1 MTHIYMMATL
11 AFNELKKGVKVPYR
25 KSFTGKNGT
34 LKKVHHRA
42 EILIRLYLSQNPEAV
57 VRRSSVEK
65 VFLEISQYLPQNTCA
80 RVSFLIKLRLYQK
93 SDSGAGVFL

>member
-1 MTHIYMMATL
+1 MIATL

-42 EILIRLYLSQNPEAV
+42 EILIRLYLSQNSEAV
-57 VRRSSVEK
+57 VRRPSLEFTVKHLRQSLFFYK
-65 VFLEISQYLPQNTCA
+65 VATLS
-80 RVSFLIKLRLYQK
+80 KK
-93 SDSGAGVFL
+93 